1 MLQLRQS
8 DLMPF
13 VTVGTDSRGSAAWL
27 VIDRDIVV
35 ECVNGERAL
44 AVMRELIKAKGAQQ

>member
-13 VTVGTDSRGSAAWL
+13 VTVGTDSRGSPAWL